1 MVLRVDHLLMWG
13 WWAILKAIR
22 RRCDFIRLH
31 ACIVFGCW
39 MIPSIGRETEKRI
52 YSYIRN
58 RISIY
63 GIEQQNTYLCKNAC
77 PSAHTQHK
85 QPDWFRFLAISVC
98 ISLKAKFPIECLFVF
113 YNSNTHTTA
122 RGIAACMIRTVQ
134 CPPCGWISSI
144 GIADAH
150 AQPVSARDC
159 MCVRVRVCVH
169 SGTQTTVSSDHRT
182 SGHRWLFRS
191 RRRRRRWHLC
201 EPRTQLLIE
210 LLSLVPAEARQ
221 TNNRRSNMFI
231 VLHTR
236 AQSSAR
242 ERATVWC
249 ARPRARVAKS
259 NRTHGRRS
267 RAASPIRDVICNHRR
282 RRRLGGGA
290 STCTN
295 VYVRNGTR
303 IGSLPHTLTRK
314 HVSHLSNVLYAISNS
329 TTLGRR
335 GSHLPAV
342 RDCLAISSVRW
353 WWVQWRTLYRV
364 H

>member
-1 MVLRVDHLLMWG
+1 MELNNRTRICVRMHALVR
-13 WWAILKAIR
+13 ILNTNSLIDFDSLPFLFAFRWR
-22 RRCDFIRLH
+22 RSFRL
-31 ACIVFGCW
+31 
-39 MIPSIGRETEKRI
+39 
-52 YSYIRN
+52 
-58 RISIY
+58 
-63 GIEQQNTYLCKNAC
+63 
-77 PSAHTQHK
+77 
-85 QPDWFRFLAISVC
+85 SVC
-98 ISLKAKFPIECLFVF
+98 LF
-113 YNSNTHTTA
+113 STTQT
-122 RGIAACMIRTVQ
+122 RTRQRVGLRHAWFVL
-134 CPPCGWISSI
+134 CSVRRVGEISSI

-150 AQPVSARDC
+150 EQPVSARDC
-159 MCVRVRVCVH
+159 MRVRVRVCVH
-169 SGTQTTVSSDHRT
+169 SGTQTIVSSGHRT

-191 RRRRRRWHLC
+191 RRRRRRRLWHLC
-201 EPRTQLLIE
+201 KPRTQLLIE

-221 TNNRRSNMFI
+221 TNNRRSHMFI

-282 RRRLGGGA
+282 RCRLGGGA

-303 IGSLPHTLTRK
+303 IGSLPHT
-314 HVSHLSNVLYAISNS
+314 HSHANMYPIWANVLYAISNS

-335 GSHLPAV
+335 GSHLLAV

-353 WWVQWRTLYRV
+353 WVQWRTLYRV